1 MHDQVGT
8 QARDDAQTSGS
19 DSRPAR
25 DLRSPQVL
33 DLEAEASALFDEPE
47 WADRDR
53 NSRTIATSDRLRVTL
68 TALRTSAELGSDGN
82 DDTLAVQV
90 LRGRVTVELGGG
102 AADLS
107 AGQLATMA
115 EPGPW
120 RLRAA
125 EDTLLLLTVATG
137 SSHIPGG

>member
-1 MHDQVGT
+1 
-8 QARDDAQTSGS
+8 
-19 DSRPAR
+19 
-25 DLRSPQVL
+25 
-33 DLEAEASALFDEPE
+33 
-47 WADRDR
+47 
-53 NSRTIATSDRLRVTL
+53 VTL

-137 SSHIPGG
+137 SGHVPGG